1 MAIKVELDGT
11 EKYVLE
17 LALKLALDK
26 WPKIK
31 SKTAN
36 QKKYIEMAKKLL
48 DFFKIECK

>member
-1 MAIKVELDGT
+1 VVKVELDAK
-11 EKYVLE
+11 EKYVIE

-36 QKKYIEMAKKLL
+36 QKKYIELAQKLL
-48 DFFKIECK
+48 NFFKVECK

>member
-1 MAIKVELDGT
+1 MIRVEIDGT

-17 LALKLALDK
+17 LALKLAMDK

-36 QKKYIEMAKKLL
+36 QKKYIEVAQKLL
-48 DFFKIECK
+48 NFFKVECK